1 MLGKRKLGEAQQQKK
16 KKKWVEELD
25 NDSEEIDLD
34 CLNNLENEKINLE
47 EIEEDGVVDGEEAEK
62 EVNGKGKDEEL
73 NELNEDD
80 TVSNGNNKK
89 KKRYDWM
96 SSDDEDISSDEEEE
110 EDMENNGE
118 GYEDGNKAESKNDGK
133 RGSTDEIEKEGKT
146 QSEGEIEENK
156 RSGNY
161 KESRSSSHLGVKENA
176 KGIIY
181 SNNQEVSNP
190 NNHHSKNLD
199 DKKKKV
205 NDVNSMSNE
214 NEYDGSFEIIDNIN
228 KYSINPLNIKL
239 EEIEHIITY
248 VYFHNIHF
256 NCITEHLVKF
266 LESYTKNRIVQINS
280 DKSTNYTVIYKYD
293 EKKNDKVIINKFSH
307 FGKLFVHVKNYQDVL
322 RLLKLNETQFMGRII
337 KSIQAYKKKNSFF
350 ILQAPSH
357 YKYFIQVV
365 IGEKNKNSLNYVWMR

>member
-239 EEIEHIITY
+239 EEIEHIIT
-248 VYFHNIHF
+248 
-256 NCITEHLVKF
+256 
-266 LESYTKNRIVQINS
+266 
-280 DKSTNYTVIYKYD
+280 
-293 EKKNDKVIINKFSH
+293 
-307 FGKLFVHVKNYQDVL
+307 
-322 RLLKLNETQFMGRII
+322 
-337 KSIQAYKKKNSFF
+337 SIQAYKKKNSFF